1 MLQNFRS
8 YQLAVQLYK
17 DCKPIK
23 AQSHIKDQLSRATL
37 SVVLNLAE
45 GSAKPTP
52 KERKRYYSIALASL
66 RETQAILT
74 ILEQQKEFTVSNDL
88 GAMLYKLVHSK

>member
-52 KERKRYYSIALASL
+52 KERKRFYSIAFGSL

-74 ILEQQKEFTVSNDL
+74 ILERQKEFAVSNDL